1 MFFER
6 RTYTVREF
14 TDAGE
19 LAERL
24 DDTTWTLCTGFRIGD
39 VLFVN
44 DSTGPDGAQVYAA
57 LDEHGQFES
66 IAFSWMHNVQEML
79 DAIVDCLTGPR
90 KYLIEGVSARTDHQA
105 RFGRVCS
112 LCE

>member
-6 RTYTVREF
+6 RCYTVREY

-44 DSTGPDGAQVYAA
+44 DSTGPDGAQEYAA
-57 LDEHGQFES
+57 LDEQGQFES
-66 IAFSWMHNVQEML
+66 ITFSWIDDVQDKL
-79 DAIVDCLTGPR
+79 QAIVRCLTDPR
-90 KYLIEGVSARTDHQA
+90 EYLGIGVAALTDHEE
-105 RFGRVCS
+105 RFGRACS
-112 LCE
+112 LCA